1 MHSAKVT
8 IGTPALCSTGS
19 SFAPRSLI
27 ADSHVSRMAHELLGQ
42 LSSRNTPFA
51 ENPVSVQQFGELI
64 DLVQERTM
72 TGTSAKYLLRHLLSN
87 PTSKSTKEL
96 AEELQL
102 LAFTSLTQKAPESE
116 GSSTA
121 QHSELDTL
129 IQKAIEA
136 MPSEVA
142 AFKAGRKGVL
152 NKVVGWIMKQ
162 SRGRVDAQEVK
173 IQLEKALNN

>member
-1 MHSAKVT
+1 
-8 IGTPALCSTGS
+8 
-19 SFAPRSLI
+19 
-27 ADSHVSRMAHELLGQ
+27 MAHELLGQ

-72 TGTSAKYLLRHLLSN
+72 TGTSAKYLLRHLLSH
-87 PTSKSTKEL
+87 PTGKSSKEL
-96 AEELQL
+96 ANELQL
-102 LAFTSLTQKAPESE
+102 LAFASPAPHTPESN
-116 GSSTA
+116 GSSAT
-121 QHSELDTL
+121 QPSELDTL

-136 MPSEVA
+136 MPGEVA
-142 AFKAGRKGVL
+142 AYKAGRRGVL

-173 IQLEKALNN
+173 IQLEKVLNN